1 MNIYEALKQTESKKR
16 QYFEWKH
23 DIRFVQEMAK
33 KSEAEFLKTVGLKTI
48 NGFIRWEKTQEYKSL
63 VLLLLDSKVANDY
76 DMIYKNIV
84 SQAKEGDEK
93 FIRLF
98 LTIQKD
104 IQTNAKLAAK
114 TFVPVVEEDDEEDSG
129 LDLS

>member
-84 SQAKEGDEK
+84 SKAKDGDEK

-114 TFVPVVEEDDEEDSG
+114 TFEFFEQNEEEKGEDLI
-129 LDLS
+129 LD